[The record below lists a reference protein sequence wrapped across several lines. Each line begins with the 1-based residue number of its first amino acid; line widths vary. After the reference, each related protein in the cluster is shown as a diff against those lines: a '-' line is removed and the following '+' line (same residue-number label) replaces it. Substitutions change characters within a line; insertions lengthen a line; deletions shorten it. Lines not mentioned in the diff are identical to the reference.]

1 MRKFFLFIAVLA
13 AMTVNAKVITFSGI
27 VDKSSS
33 EAALST
39 FQAAFDFTNIT
50 LGTDQNS
57 DKNAWYVSVKQTEST
72 EEWDVTT
79 LYLKEDDQV
88 YFTFKDQNDNKEVA
102 KVWANYFQPAGKA
115 ACLVITG
122 VSTGDKVTVNLKEE
136 LKKEAMIEGATVA
149 FDNFAAKSVELTVGE
164 ESNEILIYSKNV
176 EGDADAK
183 WKLVSV
189 EVPDNGQ
196 GVENVNATVKAE
208 KRFENGQL
216 VIIKNGVRY
225 NAAGQIMK

>member
-27 VDKSSS
+27 VDKSTSD
-33 EAALST
+33 AALST
-39 FQAAFDFTNIT
+39 FQAAFDFTNVT

-57 DKNAWYVSVKQTEST
+57 DKNAWYVSVKQTEAT
-72 EEWDVTT
+72 VEWDVTM
-79 LYLKEDDQV
+79 LYLKADDQA
-88 YFTFKDQNDNKEVA
+88 YFTFKDQNDDKEVA
-102 KVWANYFQPAGKA
+102 KAWADYFQPAGKA

-122 VSTGDKVTVNLKEE
+122 VTTGDKVTINLKDA
-136 LKKEAMIEGATVA
+136 LNKEAMIEGATVA
-149 FDNFAAKSVELTVGE
+149 FDNLASKTVELTVGE
-164 ESNEILIYSKNV
+164 ESNEIRLYSKNV
-176 EGDADAK
+176 EGTDHAK

-196 GVENVNATVKAE
+196 GVENVNAAVKAE

-225 NAAGQIMK
+225 NALGAQL